1 MVSVIVPIYN
11 VEAFLRR
18 ALDSILSQT
27 HKDWEAILVDDGST
41 DSSGR
46 IAEEYAACDR
56 RFKVI
61 HKPNGGQSDAR
72 NVGMQHIAGEHL
84 IFLDADD
91 FMHPQLM
98 ELCLAAMLRDNPEIV
113 AFTYDRAYRTMALV
127 KQFLRLDAPKP
138 HYEYYKNPPYVVTD
152 NIFDYATEYSK
163 PKDIDSR
170 WAVKHC
176 QAWRCMYKTYAV
188 RDIKF
193 IPGIIYEDFPWWS
206 EVLLRIS
213 RCTILNLPLYFYCPN
228 PHSDILSSNETHKTE
243 SLKKGIEAAKS
254 IYAVAPEA
262 KRRAWER
269 NFLTPFEEK
278 LKKKTK
284 ELKG

>member
-11 VEAFLRR
+11 VEQYLRR

-46 IAEEYAACDR
+46 IAEEYDVCDS
-56 RFKVI
+56 RFKVV

-72 NVGMQHIAGEHL
+72 NVGLQHASGEFL
-84 IFLDADD
+84 LFLDADD
-91 FMHPQLM
+91 FLHPQLM
-98 ELCLAAMLRDNPEIV
+98 TLCLEAIGRDGSDIV
-113 AFTYDRAYRTMALV
+113 CFTYDRNYRTLALV
-127 KQFLRLDAPKP
+127 KQFLHLDAPKP
-138 HYEYYKNPPYVVTD
+138 HYEFYKQPPYIVTD
-152 NIFDYATEYSK
+152 NIFDYATEHSA
-163 PKDIDSR
+163 PKDIDRR

-193 IPGIIYEDFPWWS
+193 PTDIIYEDFPWWS
-206 EVLLRIS
+206 EVLLRIK

-228 PHSDILSSNETHKTE
+228 PQSDILSASQAHKIE
-243 SLKKGIEAAKS
+243 SLRKGIEAAKKV
-254 IYAVAPEA
+254 YADAPPE
-262 KRRAWER
+262 KREAWER
-269 NFLTPFEEK
+269 NFLMPFEEK
-278 LKKKTK
+278 LKQK
-284 ELKG
+284 EAKQ